1 MKTVLTVML
10 GFLVVVMGFAC
21 FWLSMCAIG
30 GDGSQGGG
38 SRGTYAL
45 VDLVVI
51 GIIVGAI
58 LLIAKLNR
66 KKSGGS

>member
-1 MKTVLTVML
+1 VKAIAIIFL
-10 GFLVVVMGFAC
+10 GFVVVIMGFAC
-21 FWLSMCAIG
+21 FWLSLCAIG

-38 SRGTYAL
+38 NRGTYAL

-51 GIIVGAI
+51 GIMLGAI

-66 KKSGGS
+66 KGREAN

>member
-1 MKTVLTVML
+1 VKTIAILFL
-10 GFLVVVMGFAC
+10 GFVVVIMGFAC

-38 SRGTYAL
+38 NRGTYAL

-51 GIIVGAI
+51 GIMVGAI
-58 LLIAKLNR
+58 LLIGKLSRRNR
-66 KKSGGS
+66 ETN